1 MRNMQLLGDGK
12 GNDRTLL
19 SGVVSNDYDDTTNI
33 NKPG

>member
-1 MRNMQLLGDGK
+1 MGDGK

-19 SGVVSNDYDDTTNI
+19 SGVVSNDCDDTTNI